1 MSEVWPQLILV
12 FVLVLTNAAFA
23 GTEMAM
29 VSLSVAQLH
38 RLERRSAAGARV
50 ARLARDPNRYLS
62 TIQIGITLA
71 GFLASAS
78 AAIILAEPLV
88 AVLPA
93 LGDAARPTAVVLVT
107 VVLSYVT
114 LVVGELV
121 PKRVAMQRAE
131 PWALAAA
138 RPLAALSTLAR
149 PVVWLLGV
157 STDVVVRL
165 VGVNPRAPREQVTT
179 EDLRTMVDTQTSMT
193 EQQRE
198 VIHGA
203 FEIADRRLRD
213 IMRPRPQ
220 VFVLEPDLAAE
231 VALEELVRSG
241 HTRAP
246 VAEARD
252 LDHVSGIV
260 HMRDL
265 VGRSGTPVGDLA
277 AEPVVFPEGARVLPV
292 LSELQRRRVQLAV
305 VLDEHGSAVGLISVE
320 DLVEEIVGEIYDETD
335 RDTLEVIRERDGGL
349 LVPGHFPVHDLVDL
363 DVEDVPTSGAYSTVA
378 GLVLDRLARMPDEP
392 GDVVTVAGHTFEV
405 VEIGRRTIERV
416 RVRVRPGRAGQDGE
430 ETDGR
435 APR

>member
-1 MSEVWPQLILV
+1 MSDVWPQLILV
-12 FVLVLTNAAFA
+12 LVLVLTNAAFA

-29 VSLSVAQLH
+29 VSLSTAQLH

-78 AAIILAEPLV
+78 AAITLAEPLV
-88 AVLPA
+88 TLLPA

-131 PWALAAA
+131 SWALVVA
-138 RPLAALSTLAR
+138 RPLATLSTLAR

-165 VGVNPRAPREQVTT
+165 VGVNPRAPREQVTP

-213 IMRPRPQ
+213 VMRPRPQ
-220 VFVLEPDLAAE
+220 VFVLEPDLPAEAA
-231 VALEELVRSG
+231 LDELVRSG

-246 VAEARD
+246 VAAARD
-252 LDHVSGIV
+252 LDKVSGVV

-265 VGRSGTPVGDLA
+265 VGHPGTPVGDVA
-277 AEPVVFPEGARVLPV
+277 AEAVVFPEGARVLPV
-292 LSELQRRRVQLAV
+292 LAELQRRRVQLAV
-305 VLDEHGSAVGLISVE
+305 VLDEHGSAVGLVSVE

-335 RDTLEVIRERDGGL
+335 RDTLEVVREPDGGL
-349 LVPGHFPVHDLVDL
+349 LLPGHFPVHDLVDL

-378 GLVLDRLARMPDEP
+378 GLVLDRLTRMPGEP
-392 GDVVTVAGHTFEV
+392 GEMVRVAGHTFEV

-416 RVRVRPGRAGQDGE
+416 RVRPRHAEQDE
-430 ETDGR
+430 EADGR
-435 APR
+435 ASR